1 MSSKANTSFHLCKQM
16 SSRGVARKKA
26 REALPPPPPELVR
39 SVNSIQTRVADYSP
53 HTTAS
58 HPGFK
63 KLSTPMSSVGSTK
76 ACFVTS
82 VGDQIPIS
90 NDELTNLFA
99 YVLDIF
105 FKIK

>member
-1 MSSKANTSFHLCKQM
+1 MILLHLVLASNVRVK
-16 SSRGVARKKA
+16 SNWKHSAPLA
-26 REALPPPPPELVR
+26 LVR